1 MTRRSVGKISWT
13 RFSFVAFG
21 TAAALSLT
29 ACAAGAS
36 ETATD
41 DDSTIKIT
49 VLADITG
56 PAAFYGE
63 AIKDSAEFT
72 VETINADGGLAG
84 RTIDLVVRDT
94 ASAASTAAS
103 LMNDA
108 ILDGTDAVIFGVLT
122 EEALTIAPLAQE
134 AGLPVVNVQ
143 VGGDGVVETGDAIW
157 RITPPQPNFV
167 PTYAEYVADVVG
179 AKTAAVFY
187 DSDNAAT
194 VKVAAEALPAA
205 FDEVGIELLN
215 SVSSTSTETDL
226 TTAVTKLLDGDPDF
240 IHVHAIGSQNIAV
253 ITQLRRAGFEGTIGG
268 GTAIGAGALSA
279 LDDDQANGIIYY
291 SSFVGSAELPHETGS
306 AFTEAFEEAT
316 GEQPNTFHAETFDA
330 FGFIGAAVEASGDSS
345 REGVLAGL
353 AEVAESG
360 GFAGAQADP
369 ITFDDRSAVTP
380 GFVIEWRDGHETLAP
395 GQ

>member
-1 MTRRSVGKISWT
+1 M
-13 RFSFVAFG
+13 SFAAIG
-21 TAAALSLT
+21 TAAALALT
-29 ACAAGAS
+29 ACAGGGTS
-36 ETATD
+36 EPTAD
-41 DDSTIKIT
+41 GDSIKIT
-49 VLADITG
+49 VLADVTG

-63 AIKDSAEFT
+63 AIKASAEFT
-72 VETINADGGLAG
+72 VEKINADGGLAG
-84 RTIDLVVRDT
+84 RTIELSVRDT

-134 AGLPVVNVQ
+134 AGLPLINVQ

-167 PTYAEYVADVVG
+167 PTYAEYIADVVG
-179 AKTAAVFY
+179 AKTAAIFY

-205 FDEVGIELLN
+205 FDDVGIKVLN
-215 SVSSTSTETDL
+215 SVASTSTETEL
-226 TTAVTKLLDGDPDF
+226 TTAVTKLLEGNPDF

-253 ITQLRRAGFEGTIGG
+253 ITQLRRAGFTGTIGG

-291 SSFVGSAELPHETGS
+291 SSFVGSRDLPHETGR
-306 AFTEAFEEAT
+306 AFVEAFEEAT
-316 GEQPNTFHAETFDA
+316 GEQPNTFHAETYDA
-330 FGFIGAAVEASGDSS
+330 FGFIGAAIEASGDSS
-345 REGVLAGL
+345 REGVLTGL
-353 AEVAESG
+353 AKVAEAG

-369 ITFDDRSAVTP
+369 ITFDNRSAVTP